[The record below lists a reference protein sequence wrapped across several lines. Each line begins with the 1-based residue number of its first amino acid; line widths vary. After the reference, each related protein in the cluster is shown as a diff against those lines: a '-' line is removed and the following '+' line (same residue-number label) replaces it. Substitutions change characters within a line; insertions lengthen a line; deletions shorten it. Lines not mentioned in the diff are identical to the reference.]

1 MRAAVGD
8 ELVVRGRHVDDHD
21 REGVIIEFHGSPP
34 YLVRWR
40 DGRESV
46 FFPSA
51 DPLVEHRSGGRQA
64 SSAGTVT
71 ASHQGCDDGARR
83 TAGQSGSSGPAAK
96 EAPWRA
102 GC

>member
-46 FFPSA
+46 FFPFCR
-51 DPLVEHRSGGRQA
+51 PSGRA
-64 SSAGTVT
+64 SFRRSAG
-71 ASHQGCDDGARR
+71 QLCGDRDGEPPGLR
-83 TAGQSGSSGPAAK
+83 
-96 EAPWRA
+96 
-102 GC
+102 

>member
-21 REGVIIEFHGSPP
+21 REGVIIEFHGENGSPP

-51 DPLVEHRSGGRQA
+51 DTVIEHHPGGRQA
-64 SSAGTVT
+64 SSAGT
-71 ASHQGCDDGARR
+71 
-83 TAGQSGSSGPAAK
+83 
-96 EAPWRA
+96 
-102 GC
+102 

>member
-21 REGVIIEFHGSPP
+21 RAGVIIEVHGDDGAPP
-34 YLVRWR
+34 YRVRWT

-51 DPLVEHRSGGRQA
+51 DTEVQHLPVKRQH
-64 SSAGTVT
+64 SPV
-71 ASHQGCDDGARR
+71 SHG
-83 TAGQSGSSGPAAK
+83 
-96 EAPWRA
+96 
-102 GC
+102 